1 MESYF
6 RKWRMLQCK
15 ADEKEQACLFDSIDE
30 EFMMNNLE
38 DNYFLSTRFLA
49 FLVADMKNTCFQN
62 FVEKKINNYSL
73 IVANDEIYHILL
85 LTD

>member
-1 MESYF
+1 
-6 RKWRMLQCK
+6 
-15 ADEKEQACLFDSIDE
+15 
-30 EFMMNNLE
+30 MMNNLE
-38 DNYFLSTRFLA
+38 DNYFLSARFLA

>member
-1 MESYF
+1 
-6 RKWRMLQCK
+6 
-15 ADEKEQACLFDSIDE
+15 
-30 EFMMNNLE
+30 MMNNLE